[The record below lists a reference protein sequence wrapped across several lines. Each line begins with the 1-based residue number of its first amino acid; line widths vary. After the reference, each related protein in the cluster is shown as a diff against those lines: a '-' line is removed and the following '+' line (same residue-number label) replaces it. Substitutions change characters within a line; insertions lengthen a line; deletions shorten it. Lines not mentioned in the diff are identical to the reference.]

1 LRILRGWRG
10 GEGREDVCVCDG
22 GEHTGDRE
30 DVKRGTISNQLKKE
44 ERVLWMKG
52 HAQKVKGEARK
63 RR

>member
-1 LRILRGWRG
+1 M
-10 GEGREDVCVCDG
+10 CVCDG

-52 HAQKVKGEARK
+52 PHRK
-63 RR
+63 